1 MKNFKPTILL
11 ILDGWGQGVLDPKIN
26 AVFKANTPNLDYLLN
41 NFPWS
46 KLQASGEAV
55 GLPKGQMGNSE
66 VGHLNIG
73 AGRIVYQDIVRID
86 KSIEE
91 GTFFKNR
98 TLNGLIEKVK
108 QNNSSLHLLGLISD
122 GGVHSHENHIYAL
135 LELAKKKNLS
145 RVYVHCF
152 LDGRDTPP
160 TSGANYIKKLQN
172 KIKELGVGTI
182 ASIVGRYYAMDR
194 DKRWERTKLAYDMLV
209 LGRGEKVLDPYKAVL
224 ADYDRGKTDEFIE
237 PKVVVGEDNKPLGLI
252 KDGDGV
258 FFFNFRADRAR
269 QLTLSLF
276 KDDFKEFKREV
287 VPKICEMATMTQYEK
302 DFPLPVAFEPEIL
315 KNIMGEVCSNLGLK
329 QLRIAETEK
338 YAHVTY
344 FFNGGREEPFE
355 GEERKL
361 IPSPKEVA
369 TYDQKP
375 EMSVYEV
382 TQELEKGWL
391 TRGYDFVVC
400 NFANL
405 DMVGHTGNFD
415 AAVKACEAVDSCV
428 GRVMKM
434 LEKRDGRLFV
444 TADHGNA
451 DEMVDKNGEPHT
463 AHSTNPVAF
472 VWYEID
478 KEIPLLK
485 KEGKLGD
492 IAPTILYSWGVEI
505 PPEMT
510 GDILIISEV

>member
-11 ILDGWGQGVLDPKIN
+11 ILDGWGQGVPDPKIN
-26 AVFKANTPNLDYLLN
+26 AVFKANTPNLDYLLT

-46 KLQASGEAV
+46 KLTASGEAV

-86 KSIEE
+86 KSIED
-91 GTFFKNR
+91 GTFFKNK
-98 TLNGLIEKVK
+98 TLCSLIEKVK
-108 QNNSSLHLLGLISD
+108 RNNSSLHLLGLVSD

-145 RVYVHCF
+145 RVYIHCF

-160 TSGANYIKKLQN
+160 TSGAKYIKKLED

-182 ASIVGRYYAMDR
+182 ASVIGRYYAMDR

-209 LGRGEKVLDPYKAVL
+209 LGRGEKISDPYRAVL
-224 ADYDRGKTDEFIE
+224 SDYDKGKTDEFIE
-237 PKVVVGEDNKPLGLI
+237 PKVVVEESGNPVGLI

-269 QLTLSLF
+269 QLTISLF
-276 KDDFKEFKREV
+276 KDDFDEFEREV

-315 KNIMGEVCSNLGLK
+315 KNIMGEVCSRLGLK

-344 FFNGGREEPFE
+344 FFNGGREEPFD
-355 GEERKL
+355 GEDRKL

-375 EMSVYEV
+375 EMSVFEV
-382 TQELEKGWL
+382 TEELEKRWL
-391 TRGYDFVVC
+391 TKGYDFVVC

-415 AAVKACEAVDSCV
+415 AAVKACEAVDTCV

-451 DEMVDKNGEPHT
+451 DEMVDKNGGPHT

-472 VWYEID
+472 VWYERD
-478 KEIPLLK
+478 KKIPLLK
-485 KEGKLGD
+485 KQGKLGD
-492 IAPTILYSWGVEI
+492 IAPTILHSWGVEI
-505 PPEMT
+505 PDEMS
-510 GDILIISEV
+510 GDILIVNEG

>member
-11 ILDGWGQGVLDPKIN
+11 ILDGWGQGVSDPKIN
-26 AVFKANTPNLDYLLN
+26 AVFKANTPNLDYLLT
-41 NFPWS
+41 NFPWA
-46 KLQASGEAV
+46 KLTASGEAV

-86 KSIEE
+86 KSIED
-91 GTFFKNR
+91 GTFFKNK
-98 TLNGLIEKVK
+98 TLCSLIEKVK
-108 QNNSSLHLLGLISD
+108 RNNSSLHLLGLVSD

-145 RVYVHCF
+145 RVYIHCF

-160 TSGANYIKKLQN
+160 TSGAKYIKKLQD

-182 ASIVGRYYAMDR
+182 ASVIGRYYAMDR

-209 LGRGEKVLDPYKAVL
+209 LGRGEKISDPYRAVL
-224 ADYDRGKTDEFIE
+224 SDYDKGKTDEFIE
-237 PKVVVGEDNKPLGLI
+237 PKVVVEKSGNPVGLI

-269 QLTLSLF
+269 QLTVSLF
-276 KDDFKEFKREV
+276 KDDFDEFERKV

-315 KNIMGEVCSNLGLK
+315 KNIMGEVCSKLGLK

-344 FFNGGREEPFE
+344 FFNGGREEPFN
-355 GEERKL
+355 GEDRKL

-375 EMSVYEV
+375 EMSVFEV
-382 TQELEKGWL
+382 TEELEKRWL
-391 TRGYDFVVC
+391 TKGYDFVVC

-415 AAVKACEAVDSCV
+415 AAVKACEAVDQCV

-434 LEKRDGRLFV
+434 VEKRDGRLFV

-451 DEMVDKNGEPHT
+451 DEMVDKNGGPHT

-472 VWYEID
+472 VWYERD
-478 KEIPLLK
+478 KKIPLLK
-485 KEGKLGD
+485 KQGKLGD
-492 IAPTILYSWGVEI
+492 IAPTILHSWGVEI
-505 PPEMT
+505 PEEMS
-510 GDILIISEV
+510 GDILTVNEG

>member
-11 ILDGWGQGVLDPKIN
+11 ILDGWGQGVPDPKIN
-26 AVFKANTPNLDYLLN
+26 AVFKANTPNLDYLLT
-41 NFPWS
+41 NFPWA
-46 KLQASGEAV
+46 KLTASGEAV

-86 KSIEE
+86 KSIED
-91 GTFFKNR
+91 GTFFKNK
-98 TLNGLIEKVK
+98 TLCSLIEKVK
-108 QNNSSLHLLGLISD
+108 RNNSSLHLLGLVSD

-145 RVYVHCF
+145 RVYIHCF

-160 TSGANYIKKLQN
+160 TSGAKYIKKLQD

-182 ASIVGRYYAMDR
+182 ASVIGRYYAMDR

-209 LGRGEKVLDPYKAVL
+209 MGKGEKISDPYRAVL
-224 ADYDRGKTDEFIE
+224 SDYDKGKTDEFIE
-237 PKVVVGEDNKPLGLI
+237 PKVVVEKSGNPVGLI

-269 QLTLSLF
+269 QLTVSLF
-276 KDDFKEFKREV
+276 KDDFDEFEREV

-315 KNIMGEVCSNLGLK
+315 KNIMGEVCSKLGLK

-344 FFNGGREEPFE
+344 FFNGGREEPFN
-355 GEERKL
+355 GEDRKL

-375 EMSVYEV
+375 EMSVFEV
-382 TQELEKGWL
+382 TEELEKRWL
-391 TRGYDFVVC
+391 TKGYDFVVC

-415 AAVKACEAVDSCV
+415 AAVKACEAVDQCV

-434 LEKRDGRLFV
+434 VEKRDGRLFV

-451 DEMVDKNGEPHT
+451 DEMVDKNGGPHT

-472 VWYEID
+472 VWYERD
-478 KEIPLLK
+478 KKIPLLK
-485 KEGKLGD
+485 KQGKLGD
-492 IAPTILYSWGVEI
+492 IAPTILHSWGVEI
-505 PPEMT
+505 PDEMS
-510 GDILIISEV
+510 GDILIVNEG